1 MFYTYILISEKDDKF
16 YVGYTDNLKRRIKQH
31 NNGDVESTKYR
42 RPLKLIYYEVCLNQ
56 KDAIHREKYR
66 FKLREGF
73 SLDNLRLPQRIFETP
88 ALVSEF
94 DEAFIRA
101 AVEHVNQSPIVG

>member
-31 NNGDVESTKYR
+31 NDGDVESTKYR

-56 KDAIHREKYR
+56 KDAIHREKYLKTTYGKR
-66 FKLREGF
+66 YIRNRLKNYLEG
-73 SLDNLRLPQRIFETP
+73 LPY
-88 ALVSEF
+88 
-94 DEAFIRA
+94 
-101 AVEHVNQSPIVG
+101 IVR

>member
-31 NNGDVESTKYR
+31 NDGDVESTKYR

-56 KDAIHREKYR
+56 KDAIHREKYLKTTYGKR
-66 FKLREGF
+66 YVRNRLKNYLK
-73 SLDNLRLPQRIFETP
+73 SLPY
-88 ALVSEF
+88 
-94 DEAFIRA
+94 
-101 AVEHVNQSPIVG
+101 IVR

>member
-56 KDAIHREKYR
+56 KDAIHREKYLQTTYGKR
-66 FKLREGF
+66 YIRNRLKNYLEG
-73 SLDNLRLPQRIFETP
+73 LPY
-88 ALVSEF
+88 
-94 DEAFIRA
+94 
-101 AVEHVNQSPIVG
+101 IVC